1 MAIRELQLA
10 TSTEMSETKSRNVL
24 AIAAATVATGV
35 LAYVVYFDYKRRND
49 AQFRRK
55 LREYIQTLPVTLTIY
70 IPRLKARRKS
80 ASTRAWPRKRVH
92 LLLAVARPRAMSP
105 QKCCGRHWN
114 KSSMRTFRLLLRRRN
129 PTS

>member
-55 LREYIQTLPVTLTIY
+55 LREYILTLPVTLTIY
-70 IPRLKARRKS
+70 IPRPKARRKS
-80 ASTRAWPRKRVH
+80 ASTRA
-92 LLLAVARPRAMSP
+92 
-105 QKCCGRHWN
+105 
-114 KSSMRTFRLLLRRRN
+114 
-129 PTS
+129 